1 AAKVIRRS
9 SIGAQLISNSNPST
23 DCLPAF
29 AATYLDPLYDEFEGA
44 LGVDG
49 PTDLSGQQPAGIPE
63 LSTTTS
69 ATYNFQFGST
79 LGYARVEHQ
88 YEDEVQVVDNVP
100 ASIASREINMIN
112 ASFGFNFEG
121 GWELNFWGRNLTE
134 DEFLQSAFPSV
145 AQAGSFSGYPNT
157 PRTYGA
163 TVKYN
168 FE

>member
-1 AAKVIRRS
+1 
-9 SIGAQLISNSNPST
+9 
-23 DCLPAF
+23 
-29 AATYLDPLYDEFEGA
+29 
-44 LGVDG
+44 
-49 PTDLSGQQPAGIPE
+49 
-63 LSTTTS
+63 
-69 ATYNFQFGST
+69 
-79 LGYARVEHQ
+79 VEHQ

-100 ASIASREINMIN
+100 ASIASREVNMVN
-112 ASFGFNFEG
+112 ASFGFNFES

-134 DEFLQSAFPSV
+134 DEFLQSAFPAV